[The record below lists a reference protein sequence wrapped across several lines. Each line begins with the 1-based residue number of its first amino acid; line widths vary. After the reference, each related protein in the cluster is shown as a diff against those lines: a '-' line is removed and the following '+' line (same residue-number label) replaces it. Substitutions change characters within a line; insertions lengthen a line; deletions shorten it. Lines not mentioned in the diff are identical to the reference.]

1 MMLNHRRLVFAL
13 DLVAAAMFC
22 AMFGTIIAQT
32 TMRYVFRSPL
42 TTSLEFATLAFI
54 WLVFW
59 VASCNLAVN
68 DHVRFDIVYNLL
80 PDQARRVF
88 SIITNLFFALVFVLA
103 ARETWSYFQFLETQY
118 TASMTI
124 SYQLAFFPYFI
135 FFIVLPAKMLVNVA
149 VLLSPSW
156 RERI

>member
-1 MMLNHRRLVFAL
+1 MMLIHRRLMFAL

-22 AMFGTIIAQT
+22 AMFATIIAQT

-59 VASCNLAVN
+59 VASCNLVVN
-68 DHVRFDIVYNLL
+68 DHVRFDIVYNML
-80 PDQARRVF
+80 PEQARRVF
-88 SIITNLFFALVFVLA
+88 SIVTNLFFALVFVLA
-103 ARETWSYFQFLETQY
+103 ARETWDYFLFLETQY

-149 VLLSPSW
+149 VLLSPRW